1 MLKKIYSLLPEEERR
16 KSVWVALSVLLRAL
30 LDFAGLAAL
39 LPVLIAVLGED
50 ADRMKALLLCAGA
63 LLFITLKNGVNVLL
77 SRHQMAFMLRLYRHF
92 SYRMLSNYYQRGLL
106 FMKSKSSVQLAHE
119 VNVLCYAFSISVLQP
134 ILAIAAEGVLIVL
147 MVVGLLL
154 WEPLAGGI
162 LCLGFLPMVFVYV
175 RVIKKR
181 VREYGRSEMEARR
194 QQSRN
199 VVEAFRGYPEL
210 EVNNAFGTILDRFE
224 KGLAEINASRMR
236 MDMVKRLPAFMS
248 EAAVVIGLAI
258 LLMVTN
264 NDLKLVSG
272 VFAVAAFKL
281 IPAVR
286 GIMDGWTS
294 IQSSSFCIEVVAEGI
309 GDSEELGVRSFDLQK
324 AEESLSFEKEI
335 SVEDL
340 GFAFPDGGVILKHF
354 NCQIGKGERVGFR
367 GESGSGKSTLFNI
380 LLGFYPATS
389 GRVAVDG
396 VTLDASRLKAWHQK
410 VGYVPQE
417 IFIIKG
423 NLAENVALGHKT
435 IDEKRV
441 WQVLEQ
447 VQLREWVES
456 LPEGIYSDLGEYGSR
471 MSGGQKQR
479 IGIARALYKQ
489 AEVLFFDEATS
500 ALDNKTEREINEAI
514 EHLSQTRKELTILV
528 IAHRESSLGFC
539 DRVISLSSV
548 SDIK

>member
-1 MLKKIYSLLPEEERR
+1 
-16 KSVWVALSVLLRAL
+16 
-30 LDFAGLAAL
+30 
-39 LPVLIAVLGED
+39 
-50 ADRMKALLLCAGA
+50 
-63 LLFITLKNGVNVLL
+63 
-77 SRHQMAFMLRLYRHF
+77 
-92 SYRMLSNYYQRGLL
+92 
-106 FMKSKSSVQLAHE
+106 MKSKSSVQLAHE

-134 ILAIAAEGVLIVL
+134 ILTIAAEAVLIVL
-147 MVVGLLL
+147 MVGGLLL

-181 VREYGRSEMEARR
+181 VREYGRTEMEARR

-199 VVEAFRGYPEL
+199 VVEAFRGYAEL
-210 EVNNAFGTILDRFE
+210 EVNNAFDSVVARFE
-224 KGLAEINASRMR
+224 QGLAEINASRMR
-236 MDMVKRLPAFMS
+236 MDMVKRMPAFMS

-294 IQSSSFCIEVVAEGI
+294 VQSSSFCVDVVAEGI
-309 GDSEELGVRSFDLQK
+309 SASRSEECDASRSEELL
-324 AEESLSFEKEI
+324 AYEKEI

-340 GFAFPDGGVILKHF
+340 TFAFPDGGVILKDF
-354 NCQIGKGERVGFR
+354 NCCIKKGERVGFR

-380 LLGFYPATS
+380 LLGFYPPTA
-389 GRVAVDG
+389 GCVKVDG
-396 VTLDASRLKAWHQK
+396 VTLEPSRLKAWRQK
-410 VGYVPQE
+410 IGYVPQE

-423 NLAENVALGHKT
+423 NLAENVALGHT
-435 IDEKRV
+435 QIDEERV

-456 LPEGIYSDLGEYGSR
+456 MPDGIYSDLGEYGSR

-514 EHLSQTRKELTILV
+514 ELLSKTRKELTILV

-539 DRVISLSSV
+539 DRVISLSGDSEM
-548 SDIK
+548 K

>member
-50 ADRMKALLLCAGA
+50 ADRTKALLLCAGV
-63 LLFITLKNGVNVLL
+63 LLFICLKNGVNVLL
-77 SRHQMAFMLRLYRHF
+77 SRHQMKFMLRLYHQF
-92 SYRMLSNYYQRGLL
+92 SYRMLCNYYQRGLL

-119 VNVLCYAFSISVLQP
+119 VNVLCYTFSISVLQP
-134 ILAIAAEGVLIVL
+134 ILTIAAEAVLIVL
-147 MVVGLLL
+147 MVGGLLL

-162 LCLGFLPMVFVYV
+162 LCMGFLPMVFVYV

-181 VREYGRSEMEARR
+181 VREYGRTEMEARR

-199 VVEAFRGYPEL
+199 VVEAFRGYAEL
-210 EVNNAFGTILDRFE
+210 EVNNAFDSVVSRFE
-224 KGLAEINASRMR
+224 QGLAQINASRMR
-236 MDMVKRLPAFMS
+236 MDMVKRMPAFMS

-294 IQSSSFCIEVVAEGI
+294 VQSSSFCVDVVAEGI
-309 GDSEELGVRSFDLQK
+309 SGATRSEEFGVRS
-324 AEESLSFEKEI
+324 EEYLAFEQEI
-335 SVEDL
+335 AVEDL
-340 GFAFPDGGVILKHF
+340 TFAFPDGGVILDHF
-354 NCQIGKGERVGFR
+354 NCCIRKGERVGFR

-380 LLGFYPATS
+380 LLGFYPPTA
-389 GRVAVDG
+389 GCVKIDG
-396 VTLDASRLKAWHQK
+396 VTLEPSRLKAWRQK

-423 NLAENVALGHKT
+423 NLAENVALGHT
-435 IDEKRV
+435 QIDEARV

-456 LPEGIYSDLGEYGSR
+456 LPDGIHADLGEYGAR

-514 EHLSQTRKELTILV
+514 EQLSETRKELTILV

-539 DRVISLSSV
+539 DRVISLSE
-548 SDIK
+548 I